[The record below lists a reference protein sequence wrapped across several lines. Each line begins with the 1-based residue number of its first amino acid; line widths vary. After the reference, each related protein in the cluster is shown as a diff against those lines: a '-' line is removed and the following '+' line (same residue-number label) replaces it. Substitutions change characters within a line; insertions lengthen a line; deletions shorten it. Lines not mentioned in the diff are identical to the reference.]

1 MGEYTDYPADY
12 AEVSSSFQSG
22 QQSPAPYATTTL
34 IGSSK
39 LAPNDAQRYNMF
51 YTTDV
56 YPPSAGV
63 VPNQSHANNNNYNR
77 SIHSESYCNSNGN
90 NNNKVNIVE
99 NRMANTMLP
108 SRFNQRQQQQPH
120 QQQSGAKMSTNKRN
134 RLKLM
139 RPQNFRINFGSQGEQ
154 LYVKVGDLSQQGRA
168 SSTGQNTP
176 QSQNGSL
183 NWSEQNINIYENR
196 MAGGSTHESDDPD
209 KEYIYDGNRS
219 VMSYVSSKDFPENV

>member
-63 VPNQSHANNNNYNR
+63 VPNQSANNYNR

-108 SRFNQRQQQQPH
+108 SRFNQHQQ

-168 SSTGQNTP
+168 SSTGQTTP

-183 NWSEQNINIYENR
+183 NWSEKNINIYENR